1 MRCPSCQVPFSAPP
15 PKCPQ
20 CGLTLTELDRKFGI
34 VPLYSRYLADRT
46 ERLSLRDASQVRE
59 ALRLFQRKFPQL
71 LFSVVLIDLR
81 PRAPVAEYAF
91 WLINRACFSE
101 FQATGPKN
109 FELLLVIDPG
119 AKEAALITGYG
130 LENVVAEEDLEAT
143 LNAARPKFEVGDLA
157 GAIRSCIEFMTRRMR
172 EIGQRIA
179 LDQTSIGAAAI
190 EERVGQ
196 TR

>member
-1 MRCPSCQVPFSAPP
+1 MRCPSCRAPFSAPP

-20 CGLTLTELDRKFGI
+20 CGLTLAELDRKFGI
-34 VPLYSRYLADRT
+34 VPLYSRHLTDRT
-46 ERLSLRDASQVRE
+46 ERLSLRDASKLRE
-59 ALRLFQRKFPQL
+59 ALRLFGQKFPQL
-71 LFSVVLIDLR
+71 LFSVVLMDLR

-101 FQATGPKN
+101 FQATGPRN

-130 LENVVAEEDLEAT
+130 LENFVAEEDLEAT
-143 LNAARPKFEVGDLA
+143 LNAARPGFEAGDLA
-157 GAIRSCIEFMTRRMR
+157 GAIRSCIEFMTRRLR

-179 LDQTSIGAAAI
+179 FDQTATGATTI
-190 EERVGQ
+190 EEAAGQ
-196 TR
+196 T